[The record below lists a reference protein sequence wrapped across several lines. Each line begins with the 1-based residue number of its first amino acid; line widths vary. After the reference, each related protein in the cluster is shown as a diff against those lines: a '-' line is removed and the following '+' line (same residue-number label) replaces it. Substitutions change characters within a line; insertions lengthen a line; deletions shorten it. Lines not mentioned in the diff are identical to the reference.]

1 MSSSQL
7 TSRGLLGV
15 RKFVIPHTVLDDTIK
30 FLKKVGK
37 TGAEGFVLWGG
48 KTTEE
53 AIFRFST
60 AVIPE
65 QDAVTTED
73 GLLVLVS
80 GEALFKVNKIL
91 YERDEILGGQVHT
104 HPTSAFH
111 SSTDDHYPL
120 VTLLGALSLVL
131 PDFARHAPNDIAMWA
146 WYRMTDYGRWLPA
159 KNTEVS
165 FE

>member
-1 MSSSQL
+1 MSSPPV
-7 TSRGLLGV
+7 TKHGLLSI
-15 RKFVIPHTVLDDTIK
+15 RKFVIPYTVLNDTIR
-30 FLKKVGK
+30 FLRDVGK
-37 TGAEGFVLWGG
+37 SGAEGFVLWGG
-48 KTTEE
+48 KAED
-53 AIFRFST
+53 ALFRFST

-65 QDAVTTED
+65 QNAVTTED

-80 GEALFKVNKIL
+80 GEALFKVNKTL
-91 YERDEILGGQVHT
+91 YDRDEILAGQVHT

-120 VTLLGALSLVL
+120 VTLLGSLSLVI
-131 PDFARHAPNDIAMWA
+131 PDFAKNAPNDTAMWA
-146 WYRMTDYGRWLPA
+146 WYRMTDYGRWEPA

>member
-1 MSSSQL
+1 M
-7 TSRGLLGV
+7 
-15 RKFVIPHTVLDDTIK
+15 
-30 FLKKVGK
+30 
-37 TGAEGFVLWGG
+37 
-48 KTTEE
+48 
-53 AIFRFST
+53 
-60 AVIPE
+60 
-65 QDAVTTED
+65 
-73 GLLVLVS
+73 LVS